1 MIRLS
6 LGIVIGLMIAQTGMG
21 ADIMPTVTDLTTQSL
36 RWIVELL
43 VGGTL

>member
-21 ADIMPTVTDLTTQSL
+21 ADILPTVTDLTTQSL
-36 RWIVELL
+36 RWIVDLL
-43 VGGTL
+43 EGASI